1 MGSQVN
7 ITLGTV
13 AYDEDNNE
21 ISLPLQFSENVIWYA
36 HSDVQVS
43 RVSGSEVGEMERY
56 VLGEDRDYTV
66 FFQPAVDTSGE
77 FRVDITANFL
87 KGTGSDSEELQ
98 SAIMPVDIAYDNI
111 VPRIVYPEGD
121 IDVPNECNILQQQII
136 LNRPAKNIGPDSFET
151 EPDIGQYNIF
161 RAIVAP
167 PAVPQANIY
176 PPAEQWALIASSD
189 LTNLADTYLI
199 RFINPIPPDVDVVT
213 LILKEGH
220 AIGPLEPPSDE

>member
-1 MGSQVN
+1 MGSLVN
-7 ITLGTV
+7 ITTGTV
-13 AYDEDNNE
+13 AYHEESNE
-21 ISLPLQFSENVIWYA
+21 ISLPLQFSQDVIWYA

-43 RVSGSEVGEMERY
+43 RVSGSEVDQMERY
-56 VLGEDRDYTV
+56 VLGEDREYTV

-77 FRVDITANFL
+77 FRVNIAANFL

-98 SAIMPVDIAYDNI
+98 SAIMPVDIEYNNI
-111 VPRIVYPEGD
+111 APKIVYPEGD

-161 RAIVAP
+161 RAIIAP
-167 PAVPQANIY
+167 PAVPKANIY

-220 AIGPLEPPSDE
+220 AIAPLEPQSN